1 MFFGK
6 KQKEQVQHKVD
17 IYVDGHPATQDEADA
32 ICKVCEQY
40 SYMADYVMDDNGFLK
55 EIRYDKV
62 SY

>member
-6 KQKEQVQHKVD
+6 KQKEQVQHNVD
-17 IYVDGHPATQDEADA
+17 IYVDGHPATRDEADA
-32 ICKVCEQY
+32 ICKVCEHY